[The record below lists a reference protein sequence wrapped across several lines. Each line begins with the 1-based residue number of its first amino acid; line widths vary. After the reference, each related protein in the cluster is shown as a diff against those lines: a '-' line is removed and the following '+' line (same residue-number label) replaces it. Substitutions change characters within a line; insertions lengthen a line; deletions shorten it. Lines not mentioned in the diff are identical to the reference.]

1 MDDPDIPQGRP
12 LFVPPTGAAVEGG
25 GPDDDAGVGRGGRG
39 GAAGPQP
46 RVILRFADEKDLLVS
61 GMLTGGSALAGHP
74 AVIDCQK
81 GKGHVLMFANN
92 PMWRSETH
100 GSYFLLFNAMLNFQH
115 LDAGRAVGT
124 GRGGRGAQ

>member
-1 MDDPDIPQGRP
+1 
-12 LFVPPTGAAVEGG
+12 
-25 GPDDDAGVGRGGRG
+25 
-39 GAAGPQP
+39 
-46 RVILRFADEKDLLVS
+46 VILRFAEEKDLLVS

-115 LDAGRAVGT
+115 LDAGKPAA
-124 GRGGRGAQ
+124 RGANLGAAQ